1 MAPRISDKAK
11 EERRITILHA
21 ALECFSTK
29 GYYASTVDDIV
40 KYSKLSKGSIYNY
53 FSSKEDIIISLLQ
66 HETRKSQDELN
77 AELMKITS
85 PLEQLKYWIN
95 SDIPYNLNKRRLMRV
110 HIEFWLY
117 ATDSPDVQHIL
128 SERFDVIFEMVKK
141 IIIAGKNTGEFR
153 RDIDPEKA
161 TAVFWELHDGIWLHA
176 TIGYDEDKMVER
188 IKEMEA
194 TMLAYLMKKDA

>member
-1 MAPRISDKAK
+1 MAPRISDEAK
-11 EERRITILHA
+11 EERRITILDA

-40 KYSKLSKGSIYNY
+40 KYAKLSKGSVYNY
-53 FSSKEDIIISLLQ
+53 FSSKEDIFISILQ
-66 HETRKSQDELN
+66 HESKKSREVLE
-77 AELMKITS
+77 AGLKEIAS

-95 SDIPYNLNKRRLMRV
+95 SDIPYSLNKKKLMRV

-128 SERFDVIFEMVKK
+128 SNRFDITFEMIKA
-141 IIIAGKNTGEFR
+141 IIVEGQKAGEFKLA
-153 RDIDPEKA
+153 IDPEKA
-161 TAVFWELHDGIWLHA
+161 SATFWELHDGIWLHA
-176 TIGYDEDKMVER
+176 IIGYDENRIEER

-194 TMLAYLMKKDA
+194 TMLAYLT